1 MADILSTILQNMRGW
16 NWAEI
21 VKGGV
26 SIWVAT
32 VATLAL
38 KTWKRQS
45 KAQKQTDFMD
55 EITNSVHEFV
65 MAMSA
70 PIEML
75 KYIKIGIES
84 HSRAPDLPSGIENPE
99 AVAYIQKHGKE
110 DSKQLIEYL
119 NLCNPSLTKIRSLS
133 AKGQVLGLKNYEQ
146 CQTACTMLTWQHE
159 RIQALCYIIG
169 NHSLNWENP
178 EVQRTLSKVIQL
190 DPKEIGRQL
199 GEYNTTFL
207 IFVKENYRRIFK

>member
-1 MADILSTILQNMRGW
+1 MRGW

-21 VKGGV
+21 VKSGV
-26 SIWVAT
+26 SIWVAI

-70 PIEML
+70 PTEMV

-84 HSRAPDLPSGIENPE
+84 YSRAPDLPSGIENPE
-99 AVAYIQKHGKE
+99 AVAYIKKNGKE
-110 DSKQLIEYL
+110 DSKELISHL
-119 NLCNPSLTKIRSLS
+119 NLCSPSLAKIRSLS
-133 AKGQVLGLKNYEQ
+133 AKGQVLGFLNYEQ
-146 CQTACTMLTWQHE
+146 CQTACTMLAWQHE
-159 RIQALCYIIG
+159 RVQALCYLID
-169 NHSLNWENP
+169 NPSLNWENP
-178 EVQRTLSKVIQL
+178 EVQKTLSKVIQL
-190 DPKEIGRQL
+190 DPQEIRRQL
-199 GEYNTTFL
+199 EEHNTMFL

>member
-1 MADILSTILQNMRGW
+1 MDILDAIIQTMRGW

-26 SIWVAT
+26 SIWVAI

-70 PIEML
+70 PTEMV

-84 HSRAPDLPSGIENPE
+84 HSRAPGLPSGIENPE
-99 AVAYIQKHGKE
+99 AVAYIQKNGKE
-110 DSKQLIEYL
+110 DSKMLIEYL
-119 NLCNPSLTKIRSLS
+119 NLCRPSLAKIRSLS
-133 AKGQVLGLKNYEQ
+133 AKGQVLGFKNYEQ
-146 CQTACTMLTWQHE
+146 CQTACTMLAWQHE
-159 RIQALCYIIG
+159 RVQALCYIIG
-169 NHSLNWENP
+169 NPSLYWQNH
-178 EVQRTLSKVIQL
+178 EVQKLLSKGIQL
-190 DPKEIGRQL
+190 DSEEIRRQL
-199 GEYNTTFL
+199 EEYNTMFL